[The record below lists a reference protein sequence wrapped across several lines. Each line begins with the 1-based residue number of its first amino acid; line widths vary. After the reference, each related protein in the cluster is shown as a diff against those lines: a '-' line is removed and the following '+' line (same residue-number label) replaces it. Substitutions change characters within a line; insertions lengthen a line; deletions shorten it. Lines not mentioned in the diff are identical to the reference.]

1 MVKLPASVPG
11 ITTNMVCGK
20 VQGFVM
26 QVFFR
31 SDSVLGWF
39 CNFLQMGEE
48 KCKKFQF
55 FTLPENN
62 RGRPMEKRTAL
73 GKETNNTFLI
83 LNCVNRDKKGN
94 VWCTKRVVG
103 LGHEQFEL
111 NIILQKVIV
120 NEYFF
125 ILTKQ
130 KKPNSPYLH
139 LTQFKLGDN
148 RHWTVIGHWKTF
160 DLNLHGWKIW
170 KDLSTF
176 PVCSS
181 NYRSSKINLRR
192 IVYST
197 FRSWDIKIFVI
208 FSLPFHIFQ
217 IQKDKWNWNNL
228 GCHDLA
234 RTNWYIIFGITQKL
248 IYITSNLVR

>member
-1 MVKLPASVPG
+1 MCFWIYIKVTFEWHVKWPYLKIFIYGQTSSKCTWHHHKYGLWQSSRLCHAA
-11 ITTNMVCGK
+11 
-20 VQGFVM
+20 
-26 QVFFR
+26 FFLI

-48 KCKKFQF
+48 KSKKFQF

-62 RGRPMEKRTAL
+62 RGRLMEKRTAL

-130 KKPNSPYLH
+130 KTL
-139 LTQFKLGDN
+139 F
-148 RHWTVIGHWKTF
+148 
-160 DLNLHGWKIW
+160 LNQTH
-170 KDLSTF
+170 
-176 PVCSS
+176 P
-181 NYRSSKINLRR
+181 
-192 IVYST
+192 
-197 FRSWDIKIFVI
+197 
-208 FSLPFHIFQ
+208 
-217 IQKDKWNWNNL
+217 
-228 GCHDLA
+228 
-234 RTNWYIIFGITQKL
+234 
-248 IYITSNLVR
+248 IYI

>member
-1 MVKLPASVPG
+1 MTCKMTIFENIHLWSHFQQVYLTPPQIWSVAKFKALTC
-11 ITTNMVCGK
+11 I
-20 VQGFVM
+20 
-26 QVFFR
+26 FFFFFLS

-39 CNFLQMGEE
+39 CNFLQMSEE
-48 KCKKFQF
+48 KCKKLQF

-62 RGRPMEKRTAL
+62 RGRLMEKRTAL

-130 KKPNSPYLH
+130 KKLS
-139 LTQFKLGDN
+139 
-148 RHWTVIGHWKTF
+148 
-160 DLNLHGWKIW
+160 LNQTH
-170 KDLSTF
+170 
-176 PVCSS
+176 P
-181 NYRSSKINLRR
+181 
-192 IVYST
+192 
-197 FRSWDIKIFVI
+197 
-208 FSLPFHIFQ
+208 
-217 IQKDKWNWNNL
+217 
-228 GCHDLA
+228 
-234 RTNWYIIFGITQKL
+234 
-248 IYITSNLVR
+248 IYI